1 MRFTRARYQRGSLI
15 REKRKVGPDVWIFR
29 WREQTSQGRVKR
41 KVVVGTVE
49 QYRSKAA
56 AQNATE
62 TLRIDANRET
72 WTPSTVEQLVAH
84 YTERELPSKAHSTQ
98 GVYGSY
104 IRTWVLPCW
113 GNRSLSEVKTVAVE
127 EWLKGLP
134 LANGSKAKVRNVMH
148 ALFNHAMRH
157 EWAEKNPI
165 TLVRQSAKRLRTPD
179 VLDVD
184 ETKALLSELKDPF
197 WTMVFLAA
205 ATGLRVSEI
214 LGMKWQDVIFDTLEI
229 HLSRAIVDG
238 VVGGMKTEASR
249 KPVPLDSAL
258 AEVLLDWRARTPY
271 NRDDDWLFASPE
283 KLGRQPYWPDSAL
296 RKAVRPGAVRAGIVK
311 HIGWH
316 TFRHSFATLLKAN
329 GEDVKVV
336 QESLRHANS
345 RITLDVYTQ
354 GLMPTKRQAQG
365 RVVKS
370 LLAPNGPTP
379 GRLLPQVL
387 ENKCRRVAQLVRAL
401 P

>member
-1 MRFTRARYQRGSLI
+1 MKFTRARYQQGSLI
-15 REKRKVGPDVWIFR
+15 REERKVGPNVWIFR
-29 WREQTSQGRVKR
+29 WREQTPEGRVKR

-56 AQNATE
+56 AQKAAE
-62 TLRIDANRET
+62 ALRVDINRET
-72 WTPSTVEQLVAH
+72 WMPSTVEQLVTH
-84 YTERELPSKAHSTQ
+84 YTARELPSKAHTTRA
-98 GVYGSY
+98 VYGSY
-104 IRTWVLPCW
+104 IRTWVVPHW
-113 GNRSLSEVKTVAVE
+113 GVRSVSDVKTVAVE

-184 ETKALLSELKDPF
+184 ETKALLSKLENPF

-205 ATGLRVSEI
+205 TTGLRVSEL
-214 LGMKWQDVIFDTLEI
+214 LGLKWKDISFDTLEI

-238 VVGGMKTEASR
+238 VVGDMKTEASH
-249 KPVPLDSAL
+249 KPLALDSAL
-258 AEVLLDWRARTPY
+258 AEVLVDWRGRTPS
-271 NRDDDWLFASPE
+271 NCDEDWVFASPE
-283 KLGRQPYWPDSAL
+283 KLGQQPYWPDSAL
-296 RKAVRPGAVRAGIVK
+296 RKAVRPAAVRAGIVK

-379 GRLLPQVL
+379 ATS
-387 ENKCRRVAQLVRAL
+387 VAASA
-401 P
+401 

>member
-1 MRFTRARYQRGSLI
+1 MRFTRARYQQGSLI
-15 REKRKVGPDVWIFR
+15 REERKVGPDVWIFR
-29 WREQTSQGRVKR
+29 WREQTPEGRVKR

-56 AQNATE
+56 AQKAAE
-62 TLRIDANRET
+62 ALRANINKET
-72 WTPSTVEQLVAH
+72 WMPSTVEQLVTH
-84 YTERELPSKAHSTQ
+84 YTERELPSKAHTTRA
-98 GVYGSY
+98 VYGSY
-104 IRTWVLPCW
+104 IRTWVVPHW
-113 GNRSLSEVKTVAVE
+113 GVRSVSDVKTVAVE

-184 ETKALLSELKDPF
+184 ETKALLSKLENPF

-205 ATGLRVSEI
+205 TTGLRVSEL
-214 LGMKWQDVIFDTLEI
+214 LGLKWKDISFDTLEI

-238 VVGGMKTEASR
+238 VVGEMKTEASR
-249 KPVPLDSAL
+249 KPLALDSAL
-258 AEVLLDWRARTPY
+258 AEVLVDWRGRTPY
-271 NRDDDWLFASPE
+271 NRDEDWVFASPE
-283 KLGRQPYWPDSAL
+283 KLGQQPYWPDSAL
-296 RKAVRPGAVRAGIVK
+296 RKAVRPAAVRAGIVK

-379 GRLLPQVL
+379 ATS
-387 ENKCRRVAQLVRAL
+387 VAASA
-401 P
+401 

>member
-1 MRFTRARYQRGSLI
+1 MRFTRARYQQGSLI
-15 REKRKVGPDVWIFR
+15 REERKVGPDVWIFR
-29 WREQTSQGRVKR
+29 WREQTPEGRVKR

-56 AQNATE
+56 AQKAAE
-62 TLRIDANRET
+62 ALRANINKET
-72 WTPSTVEQLVAH
+72 WIPSTVEQLITH
-84 YTERELPSKAHSTQ
+84 YTERELPSKAHTTRA
-98 GVYGSY
+98 VYGSY
-104 IRTWVLPCW
+104 IRTWVLPHW
-113 GNRSLSEVKTVAVE
+113 GVRSVSDVKTVAVE

-184 ETKALLSELKDPF
+184 ETKALLSKLENPF

-205 ATGLRVSEI
+205 TTGLRVSEL
-214 LGMKWQDVIFDTLEI
+214 LGLKWKDISFDTLEF

-238 VVGGMKTEASR
+238 VVGDMKTEASR
-249 KPVPLDSAL
+249 KPLALDSAL
-258 AEVLLDWRARTPY
+258 AEVLVDWRGRTPY
-271 NRDDDWLFASPE
+271 SRDEDWVFASPE
-283 KLGRQPYWPDSAL
+283 KLGQQPYWPDSAL
-296 RKAVRPGAVRAGIVK
+296 RKAVRPAAVRAGIVK

-379 GRLLPQVL
+379 ATS
-387 ENKCRRVAQLVRAL
+387 VAASA
-401 P
+401 

>member
-15 REKRKVGPDVWIFR
+15 REERKVGPDVWIFR
-29 WREQTSQGRVKR
+29 WREQTPEGRVKR

-56 AQNATE
+56 AQKATE
-62 TLRIDANRET
+62 ALRVDVNKET
-72 WTPSTVEQLVAH
+72 WTPSTVEQLVTH

-98 GVYGSY
+98 SVYGSY
-104 IRTWVLPCW
+104 IRTWVLPHW
-113 GNRSLSEVKTVAVE
+113 GNRSVSEVKTVAVE
-127 EWLKGLP
+127 EWLKGLA

-157 EWAEKNPI
+157 EWANRNPI

-214 LGMKWQDVIFDTLEI
+214 LGMKWQDVIFDALEI

-238 VVGGMKTEASR
+238 VVGDMKTEASR
-249 KPVPLDSAL
+249 MPVPLDSAL

-271 NRDDDWLFASPE
+271 NRDEDWLFASPE
-283 KLGRQPYWPDSAL
+283 KLGQQPYWPDRAL

-354 GLMPTKRQAQG
+354 GLMPTKRRAQG

-370 LLAPNGPTP
+370 LLALNGPTR
-379 GRLLPQVL
+379 GTS
-387 ENKCRRVAQLVRAL
+387 EAASA
-401 P
+401 

>member
-1 MRFTRARYQRGSLI
+1 MRFTRARYQQGSLI
-15 REKRKVGPDVWIFR
+15 REERKVGPDVWTFR
-29 WREQTSQGRVKR
+29 WREQTPEGRVKR

-56 AQNATE
+56 AQKAAE
-62 TLRIDANRET
+62 ALRVDINKET
-72 WTPSTVEQLVAH
+72 WMPSTVEQLVTH
-84 YTERELPSKAHSTQ
+84 YTERELPSKAHTTRA
-98 GVYGSY
+98 VYGSY
-104 IRTWVLPCW
+104 IRTWVVPHW
-113 GNRSLSEVKTVAVE
+113 GVRSVSDVKTVAVE

-184 ETKALLSELKDPF
+184 EIKALLSELEDPF

-205 ATGLRVSEI
+205 TTGLRVSEL
-214 LGMKWQDVIFDTLEI
+214 LGMKWQDISFDVLEI

-238 VVGGMKTEASR
+238 VVGDMKTEASR

-258 AEVLLDWRARTPY
+258 AEVLLNWRGRTPY
-271 NRDDDWLFASPE
+271 NRDEDWVFASPE
-283 KLGRQPYWPDSAL
+283 KLGQQPYWPDSAL
-296 RKAVRPGAVRAGIVK
+296 RKAVRPAAMRAGIVK

-316 TFRHSFATLLKAN
+316 TFRHSLATLLKAN

-370 LLAPNGPTP
+370 LLAPNGPT
-379 GRLLPQVL
+379 RATS
-387 ENKCRRVAQLVRAL
+387 VAASA
-401 P
+401 

>member
-1 MRFTRARYQRGSLI
+1 MRFTRARYQQGSLI
-15 REKRKVGPDVWIFR
+15 REERKVGPDVWIFR
-29 WREQTSQGRVKR
+29 WREQTPEGRVKR
-41 KVVVGTVE
+41 KVVVGTVD

-56 AQNATE
+56 AQKAAE
-62 TLRIDANRET
+62 ALRANINKET
-72 WTPSTVEQLVAH
+72 WMPSTVEQLVTH
-84 YTERELPSKAHSTQ
+84 YTERELPSKAHTTRA
-98 GVYGSY
+98 VYGSY
-104 IRTWVLPCW
+104 IRTWVVPHW
-113 GNRSLSEVKTVAVE
+113 GVRSVSDVKTVAVE

-184 ETKALLSELKDPF
+184 EIKALLSELENPF

-205 ATGLRVSEI
+205 TTGLRVSEL
-214 LGMKWQDVIFDTLEI
+214 LGLKWQDISFDTLEI

-238 VVGGMKTEASR
+238 VVGDMKTEASR
-249 KPVPLDSAL
+249 KPLALDSAL
-258 AEVLLDWRARTPY
+258 AEVLVDWRGRTPY
-271 NRDDDWLFASPE
+271 NRDEDWVFASPE
-283 KLGRQPYWPDSAL
+283 KLGQQPYWPDSAL
-296 RKAVRPGAVRAGIVK
+296 RKAVRPAAVRAGIVK

-379 GRLLPQVL
+379 ATS
-387 ENKCRRVAQLVRAL
+387 VAASA
-401 P
+401 

>member
-1 MRFTRARYQRGSLI
+1 MRFTRARYQQGSLI
-15 REKRKVGPDVWIFR
+15 REERKVGPDVWIFR
-29 WREQTSQGRVKR
+29 WREQTPEGRVKR
-41 KVVVGTVE
+41 KVVVGTVD

-56 AQNATE
+56 AQKAAE
-62 TLRIDANRET
+62 ALRANINKET
-72 WTPSTVEQLVAH
+72 WMPSTVEQLVTH
-84 YTERELPSKAHSTQ
+84 YTERELPSKAHTTRA
-98 GVYGSY
+98 VYGSY
-104 IRTWVLPCW
+104 IRTWVVPHW
-113 GNRSLSEVKTVAVE
+113 GVRSVSDVKTVAVE

-184 ETKALLSELKDPF
+184 EIKALLSELEDPF

-205 ATGLRVSEI
+205 TTGLRVSEL
-214 LGMKWQDVIFDTLEI
+214 LGMKWQDISFDVLEI

-238 VVGGMKTEASR
+238 VVGDMKTEASR

-258 AEVLLDWRARTPY
+258 AEVLLNWRGRTPY
-271 NRDDDWLFASPE
+271 NRDEDWVFASPE
-283 KLGRQPYWPDSAL
+283 KLGQQPYWPDSAL
-296 RKAVRPGAVRAGIVK
+296 RKAVRPAAMRAGIVK
-311 HIGWH
+311 HGWH
-316 TFRHSFATLLKAN
+316 TFRHSLATLLKAN

-370 LLAPNGPTP
+370 LLAPNGPT
-379 GRLLPQVL
+379 RATS
-387 ENKCRRVAQLVRAL
+387 VAASA
-401 P
+401 

>member
-1 MRFTRARYQRGSLI
+1 MRFTRARYQQGSLI
-15 REKRKVGPDVWIFR
+15 REERKVGPDVWIFR
-29 WREQTSQGRVKR
+29 WREQTPEGRVKR
-41 KVVVGTVE
+41 KVVVGTVD

-56 AQNATE
+56 AQKAAE
-62 TLRIDANRET
+62 ALRANINKET
-72 WTPSTVEQLVAH
+72 WMPSTVEQLVTH
-84 YTERELPSKAHSTQ
+84 YTARELPSKAHTTRA
-98 GVYGSY
+98 VYGSY
-104 IRTWVLPCW
+104 IRTWVVPHW
-113 GNRSLSEVKTVAVE
+113 GVRSVSDVKTVAVE

-184 ETKALLSELKDPF
+184 EIKALLSELEDPF

-205 ATGLRVSEI
+205 TTGLRVSEL
-214 LGMKWQDVIFDTLEI
+214 LGLKWKDISFDTLEI
-229 HLSRAIVDG
+229 HLIRAIVDG
-238 VVGGMKTEASR
+238 VVGDMKTEASR
-249 KPVPLDSAL
+249 KPLALDSAL
-258 AEVLLDWRARTPY
+258 AEVLVAWRGQTPY
-271 NRDDDWLFASPE
+271 SRDEDWVFASPE
-283 KLGRQPYWPDSAL
+283 KLGQQPYWPDSAL
-296 RKAVRPGAVRAGIVK
+296 RKAIRPAAVRAGILK
-311 HIGWH
+311 HISWH

-370 LLAPNGPTP
+370 LLAPNGPT
-379 GRLLPQVL
+379 
-387 ENKCRRVAQLVRAL
+387 
-401 P
+401 

>member
-1 MRFTRARYQRGSLI
+1 MRFTRARYQQGSLI
-15 REKRKVGPDVWIFR
+15 REERKVGPDVWIFR
-29 WREQTSQGRVKR
+29 WREQTPEGRVKR
-41 KVVVGTVE
+41 KVVLGTVE
-49 QYRSKAA
+49 QFRSKGA
-56 AQNATE
+56 AQKAAEAFRAT
-62 TLRIDANRET
+62 INQET
-72 WTPSTVEQLVAH
+72 WVPSTVEQLVTH
-84 YTERELPSKAHSTQ
+84 YRERELPSKAHSTRA
-98 GVYGSY
+98 VYESY
-104 IRTWVLPCW
+104 IRNWVVPHW
-113 GNRSLSEVKTVAVE
+113 GVRSVWDVKTVAVE

-165 TLVRQSAKRLRTPD
+165 TLVRQSAKRLRIPD
-179 VLDVD
+179 VLDVG
-184 ETKALLSELKDPF
+184 EIQALLSELEDPF

-205 ATGLRVSEI
+205 TTGLRVSEL
-214 LGMKWQDVIFDTLEI
+214 LGLKWSDIRFDTLEI

-238 VVGGMKTEASR
+238 VVGEMKTEASR
-249 KPVPLDSAL
+249 KPLALDSGL
-258 AEVLLDWRARTPY
+258 AQVLVDWCRITPY
-271 NRDDDWLFASPE
+271 NRDEDWIFASPE

-296 RKAVRPGAVRAGIVK
+296 RRAVRPAAVRAGIVK

-370 LLAPNGPTP
+370 LLAPEWPHAAN
-379 GRLLPQVL
+379 V
-387 ENKCRRVAQLVRAL
+387 C
-401 P
+401 

>member
-1 MRFTRARYQRGSLI
+1 MRFTRARYQQGSLI
-15 REKRKVGPDVWIFR
+15 REERKVGPDVWIFR
-29 WREQTSQGRVKR
+29 WREQTPEGRVKR

-49 QYRSKAA
+49 QYRSNSAAQKAA
-56 AQNATE
+56 EA
-62 TLRIDANRET
+62 LRVDINRET
-72 WTPSTVEQLVAH
+72 WMPSTVEQLVTH
-84 YTERELPSKAHSTQ
+84 YTARELPSKAHTTRA
-98 GVYGSY
+98 VYGSY
-104 IRTWVLPCW
+104 IRTWVVPHW
-113 GNRSLSEVKTVAVE
+113 GVRSVSDVKTVAVE

-165 TLVRQSAKRLRTPD
+165 TLVRQSAKRQRTPD

-184 ETKALLSELKDPF
+184 ETKALLSELEDPF

-205 ATGLRVSEI
+205 TTGLRVSEL
-214 LGMKWQDVIFDTLEI
+214 LGLKWKDISFDTLEI

-238 VVGGMKTEASR
+238 VVGDMKTEASR
-249 KPVPLDSAL
+249 KPLALDSAL
-258 AEVLLDWRARTPY
+258 AEVLVDWRGRTPY
-271 NRDDDWLFASPE
+271 NRDEDWVFASPE
-283 KLGRQPYWPDSAL
+283 KLGQQPYWPDSAL
-296 RKAVRPGAVRAGIVK
+296 RKAVRPAAVRAGIVK

-379 GRLLPQVL
+379 ATS
-387 ENKCRRVAQLVRAL
+387 VAASA
-401 P
+401 

>member
-1 MRFTRARYQRGSLI
+1 MRFTRARYQQGSLI
-15 REKRKVGPDVWIFR
+15 REERKVGPDVWIFR
-29 WREQTSQGRVKR
+29 WREQTPEGRVKR
-41 KVVVGTVE
+41 KVVVGTVD

-56 AQNATE
+56 AQKAAE
-62 TLRIDANRET
+62 ALRANINKET
-72 WTPSTVEQLVAH
+72 WMPSTVEQLVTH
-84 YTERELPSKAHSTQ
+84 YTERELPSKAHTTRA
-98 GVYGSY
+98 VYGSY
-104 IRTWVLPCW
+104 IRTWVVPHW
-113 GNRSLSEVKTVAVE
+113 GVRSVSDVKTVAVE

-184 ETKALLSELKDPF
+184 EIKALLSELENPF
-197 WTMVFLAA
+197 WTMVFLGAT
-205 ATGLRVSEI
+205 TGLRVSEL
-214 LGMKWQDVIFDTLEI
+214 LGLKWQDISFDTLEI

-238 VVGGMKTEASR
+238 VVGDMKTEASR
-249 KPVPLDSAL
+249 KPLALDSAL
-258 AEVLLDWRARTPY
+258 AEVLVDWRGRTPY
-271 NRDDDWLFASPE
+271 NRDEDWVFASPE
-283 KLGRQPYWPDSAL
+283 KLGQQPYWPDSAL
-296 RKAVRPGAVRAGIVK
+296 RKAVRPAAVRAGIVK
-311 HIGWH
+311 HVGWH

-379 GRLLPQVL
+379 ATS
-387 ENKCRRVAQLVRAL
+387 VAASA
-401 P
+401 

>member
-1 MRFTRARYQRGSLI
+1 MRFTRARYQQGSLI
-15 REKRKVGPDVWIFR
+15 RDERKVSQDVWIFR
-29 WREQTSQGRVKR
+29 WREQTPEGRVKR
-41 KVVVGTVE
+41 KVVVGTIE

-56 AQNATE
+56 AQKAAE
-62 TLRIDANRET
+62 ALRANINKET
-72 WTPSTVEQLVAH
+72 WMPSTVEQLVTH
-84 YTERELPSKAHSTQ
+84 YTERELPSKAHTTRA
-98 GVYGSY
+98 VYGSY
-104 IRTWVLPCW
+104 IRTWVVPHW
-113 GNRSLSEVKTVAVE
+113 GVRSVSDVKTVAVE

-157 EWAEKNPI
+157 EWAERNPI
-165 TLVRQSAKRLRTPD
+165 TLVRQSAKRERTPD

-205 ATGLRVSEI
+205 TTGLRVSEL
-214 LGMKWQDVIFDTLEI
+214 LGLKWQDISFDTLEI

-238 VVGGMKTEASR
+238 VVGEMKTEASR
-249 KPVPLDSAL
+249 KPLALDSAL
-258 AEVLLDWRARTPY
+258 AEVLVAWRGRTPY
-271 NRDDDWLFASPE
+271 NRDEDWVFASPE
-283 KLGRQPYWPDSAL
+283 KLGQQPYWPDSAL
-296 RKAVRPGAVRAGIVK
+296 RKAVRPAAVRAGIVK

-379 GRLLPQVL
+379 ATS
-387 ENKCRRVAQLVRAL
+387 VAASA
-401 P
+401 

>member
-1 MRFTRARYQRGSLI
+1 MRFTRVRYQQGSLI
-15 REKRKVGPDVWIFR
+15 CEERKVGPDVWVSR
-29 WREQTSQGRVKR
+29 WREQTPEGRVKR

-49 QYRSKAA
+49 QYRSKTTAHRAA
-56 AQNATE
+56 EA
-62 TLRIDANRET
+62 LRVNINKEN
-72 WTPSTVEQLVAH
+72 WMPLTVEQLVAH
-84 YTERELPSKAHSTQ
+84 YTEKELPRKAHTTQ
-98 GVYGSY
+98 AVYGSY
-104 IRTWVLPCW
+104 IRNWVVPHW
-113 GNRSLSEVKTVAVE
+113 GTRSLSGVKAVAVE
-127 EWLKGLP
+127 EWLKDLP

-184 ETKALLSELKDPF
+184 EIRALLAQLEDPLR
-197 WTMVFLAA
+197 TMVFVAA
-205 ATGLRVSEI
+205 TTGLRVSEL
-214 LGMKWQDVIFDTLEI
+214 LGLKWQDICFDVLEI

-238 VVGGMKTEASR
+238 VLGDMKTEASR
-249 KPVPLDSAL
+249 KPVPLDPAL
-258 AEVLLDWRARTPY
+258 AEVLLDWRSRAPY
-271 NRDDDWLFASPE
+271 HRDEDWVFGSPD
-283 KLGRQPYWPDSAL
+283 KLGQQPYWPDSAL
-296 RKAVRPGAVRAGIVK
+296 RRAVRPATVRARIVK

-365 RVVKS
+365 RMVKS

-379 GRLLPQVL
+379 ATS
-387 ENKCRRVAQLVRAL
+387 VAASV
-401 P
+401 

>member
-1 MRFTRARYQRGSLI
+1 MRFTRARYQQGSLI
-15 REKRKVGPDVWIFR
+15 REERKGGPNVWIFR
-29 WREQTSQGRVKR
+29 WREQTPAGRVKR

-56 AQNATE
+56 AQKATE
-62 TLRIDANRET
+62 PLRVDVNNET
-72 WTPSTVEQLVAH
+72 WTPSTVEQLITH
-84 YTERELPSKAHSTQ
+84 YTERELPSKAHTTRA
-98 GVYGSY
+98 VYASY
-104 IRTWVLPCW
+104 SRTWVMPHW
-113 GNRSLSEVKTVAVE
+113 GARSVSDVKTVAVE

-157 EWAEKNPI
+157 EWAERYPI
-165 TLVRQSAKRLRTPD
+165 TLVRQSAKRRRTPD

-184 ETKALLSELKDPF
+184 EIKALLSELEDPY

-205 ATGLRVSEI
+205 STGLRVSEI
-214 LGMKWQDVIFDTLEI
+214 LGLKWQDVRFSVLEI
-229 HLSRAIVDG
+229 RLVRAIVDG
-238 VVGGMKTEASR
+238 LVGDMKTEASR

-258 AEVLLDWRARTPY
+258 AKVLSDWRSRTTY
-271 NRDDDWLFASPE
+271 NRDEDWVFASPE
-283 KLGRQPYWPDSAL
+283 KLGHQPYWPDSAL
-296 RKAVRPGAVRAGIVK
+296 RRVIRPAALRAGIVK

-354 GLMPTKRQAQG
+354 GLMPTKRRAQG

-379 GRLLPQVL
+379 GTS
-387 ENKCRRVAQLVRAL
+387 VAASA
-401 P
+401 

>member
-1 MRFTRARYQRGSLI
+1 MRFTRARYQQGSLI
-15 REKRKVGPDVWIFR
+15 REERKVGPDVWIFR
-29 WREQTSQGRVKR
+29 WREQTPEGRVKR

-56 AQNATE
+56 AQKAAE
-62 TLRIDANRET
+62 ALRANINKET
-72 WTPSTVEQLVAH
+72 WMPSTVEHLVTH
-84 YTERELPSKAHSTQ
+84 YTERELPSKAHTTRA
-98 GVYGSY
+98 VYGSY
-104 IRTWVLPCW
+104 IRTWVVPHW
-113 GNRSLSEVKTVAVE
+113 GVRSVSDVKTVAVE

-148 ALFNHAMRH
+148 ALFNHAIRH

-184 ETKALLSELKDPF
+184 ETKALLSELEDPF

-205 ATGLRVSEI
+205 TTGLRVSEL
-214 LGMKWQDVIFDTLEI
+214 LGLKWKDISFDMLEI

-238 VVGGMKTEASR
+238 VVGDMKTEASR
-249 KPVPLDSAL
+249 KPLALDSAL
-258 AEVLLDWRARTPY
+258 AEVLVDWRGRTPY
-271 NRDDDWLFASPE
+271 NRDEDWVFASPE
-283 KLGRQPYWPDSAL
+283 KLGQQPYWPDSAL
-296 RKAVRPGAVRAGIVK
+296 RKAVRPAAVRAGIVK

-379 GRLLPQVL
+379 ATS
-387 ENKCRRVAQLVRAL
+387 VAASA
-401 P
+401 

>member
-1 MRFTRARYQRGSLI
+1 MRFTRARYQQGSLI
-15 REKRKVGPDVWIFR
+15 REERKVGPDVWIFR
-29 WREQTSQGRVKR
+29 WREQTPEGRVKR

-56 AQNATE
+56 AQKAAE
-62 TLRIDANRET
+62 ALRVDINRET
-72 WTPSTVEQLVAH
+72 WMPSTVEQLVTH
-84 YTERELPSKAHSTQ
+84 YTERELPSKAHTTRA
-98 GVYGSY
+98 VYGSY
-104 IRTWVLPCW
+104 IRNWVVPYW
-113 GNRSLSEVKTVAVE
+113 GSRSVTDVKTVAVE

-184 ETKALLSELKDPF
+184 EIKALLSELEDPF

-205 ATGLRVSEI
+205 TTGLRVSEL
-214 LGMKWQDVIFDTLEI
+214 LGLKWKDISFDTLEI

-238 VVGGMKTEASR
+238 VVGDMKTEASH
-249 KPVPLDSAL
+249 KPLALDSAL
-258 AEVLLDWRARTPY
+258 AEVLVDWRGRTPY
-271 NRDDDWLFASPE
+271 NRDEDWVFASPE
-283 KLGRQPYWPDSAL
+283 KLGQQPYWPDSAL
-296 RKAVRPGAVRAGIVK
+296 RKAVRPAAVRAGIVK

-379 GRLLPQVL
+379 ATS
-387 ENKCRRVAQLVRAL
+387 VAASA
-401 P
+401 